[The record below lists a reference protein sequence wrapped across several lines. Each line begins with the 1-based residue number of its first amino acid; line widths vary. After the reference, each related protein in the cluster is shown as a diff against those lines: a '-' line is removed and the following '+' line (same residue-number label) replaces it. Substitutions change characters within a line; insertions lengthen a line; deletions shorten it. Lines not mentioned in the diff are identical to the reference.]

1 MLNPCEDCIAL
12 AFGQAPLDADS
23 LEDGNQAIQDKKSL
37 SRGISPAQEDKPA
50 CDSIAICSRGN
61 VDQDAGGVPRDP
73 LESLGTP
80 GPSGP
85 SSPLLACPR
94 HRQGGGWSILD
105 PCQDC
110 LMLAMQADL

>member
-1 MLNPCEDCIAL
+1 MVNPCEDCIAL
-12 AFGQAPLDADS
+12 AFGQELPDANS
-23 LEDGNQAIQDKKSL
+23 NY
-37 SRGISPAQEDKPA
+37 KPA
-50 CDSIAICSRGN
+50 CTSQTLGSGGN

-85 SSPLLACPR
+85 SSPLLTCLR
-94 HRQGGGWSILD
+94 HRRGGGWSILD

-110 LMLAMQADL
+110 FLLAMQADL